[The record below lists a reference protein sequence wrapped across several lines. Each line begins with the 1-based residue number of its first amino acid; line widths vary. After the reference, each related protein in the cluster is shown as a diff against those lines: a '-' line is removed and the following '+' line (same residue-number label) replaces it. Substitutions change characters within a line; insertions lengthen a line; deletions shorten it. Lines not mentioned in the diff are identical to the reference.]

1 MSKKLSLL
9 MAAASLMGSPQE
21 HYALPGSPMRMPVA
35 QVKRHKGESPKCKT
49 CIYFGCAHCCQD
61 PMGMACE
68 DYKRKKKKR

>member
-9 MAAASLMGSPQE
+9 MAAASLMGSPLE

-49 CIYFGCAHCCQD
+49 CARFRSSYRCLD
-61 PMGMACE
+61 PMRMACE
-68 DYKRKKKKR
+68 DYSRKKKKR